1 MQNTDT
7 GRKGNMFGRCIAKQ
21 FAEQMGLVLNGNSN
35 ECRYDEE
42 DSVIKSARINNSKV
56 GICITTLQKVEN
68 VILLKEVENNKF
80 AVHICKI
87 ERCITDG
94 KPTASKG
101 KAKNFSVNTIIQN
114 GKQIGT
120 FIYTDINGVV

>member
-68 VILLKEVENNKF
+68 NKF

>member
-1 MQNTDT
+1 MRYYITKS
-7 GRKGNMFGRCIAKQ
+7 R
-21 FAEQMGLVLNGNSN
+21 
-35 ECRYDEE
+35 ECNFTE
-42 DSVIKSARINNSKV
+42 
-56 GICITTLQKVEN
+56 
-68 VILLKEVENNKF
+68 EVENNKF

-120 FIYTDINGVV
+120 FIFKDKKE